1 MGKFTL
7 DSFKNAVKTDT
18 AFKNSII
25 NRTDEGNMF
34 SSDTGTDL
42 FDLDNGV
49 AIIHERNLIKYLEK
63 YMCRDQDELSDYLYY
78 NKGIFL
84 KVI

>member
-18 AFKNSII
+18 VFKNSII
-25 NRTDEGNMF
+25 NKTDTADMF
-34 SSDTGTDL
+34 MPDTGSDL

-49 AIIHERNLIKYLEK
+49 AIIHERNLAKYLEK
-63 YMCRDQDELSDYLYY
+63 YMCKDQDELSDYLYY

>member
-7 DSFKNAVKTDT
+7 DSFKSAVKTDV
-18 AFKNSII
+18 AFKNAII
-25 NRTDEGNMF
+25 NDVNDDMGQ
-34 SSDTGTDL
+34 DL
-42 FDLDNGV
+42 FDFDNGV
-49 AIIHERNLIKYLEK
+49 AIIHERNLVKYLEK
-63 YMCRDQDELSDYLYY
+63 YMCKDQDELSDYLYY